1 MLRILIADDH
11 PLVRRGLKQTI
22 GDEFGDAT
30 VGEACTASEVLD
42 TVQKD
47 RWDAII
53 LDVNLPDRSG
63 LDVLKTIRALNP
75 EVPVVVLS
83 MYPEQQYAV
92 RVLRAGAAGYVTK
105 ESAPEELGKALRK
118 AVQGGRYISPTLAET
133 LASDL
138 GLDPSRPAHAALSDR
153 EFEVLRLLAQ
163 GKTVSDIAD
172 QIALSVKTVSTYR
185 ARILEKLHLQT
196 TADIIRYAIDHQ
208 MAD

>member
-22 GDEFGDAT
+22 ADEFGDAT
-30 VGEACTASEVLD
+30 VGEACTGSEALD

-53 LDVNLPDRSG
+53 LDLNLPDRSG
-63 LDVLKTIRALNP
+63 LDVLKTIRAFKP
-75 EVPVVVLS
+75 AVPILVLS

-105 ESAPEELGKALRK
+105 ESAPEELGRALRK
-118 AVQGGRYISPTLAET
+118 ALQGGRYVSPTLAEN
-133 LASDL
+133 LADDL
-138 GLDPSRPAHAALSDR
+138 GSDPSRPAHAALSDR
-153 EFEVLRLLAQ
+153 ELEVLRLLAQ

-185 ARILEKLHLQT
+185 ARILEKLLLKT

-208 MAD
+208 LAD